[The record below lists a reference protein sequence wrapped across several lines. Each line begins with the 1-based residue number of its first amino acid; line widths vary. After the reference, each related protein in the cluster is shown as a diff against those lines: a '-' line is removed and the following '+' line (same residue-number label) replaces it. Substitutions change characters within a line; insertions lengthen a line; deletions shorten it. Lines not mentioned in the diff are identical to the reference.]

1 MRQHFKYHELEE
13 MRRDIL
19 AMAKTLDYN
28 AQATVHIYDFM
39 CSVLM
44 RDKKS
49 APNGAG
55 TPNGASNQKTT
66 MKSGTSAF

>member
-1 MRQHFKYHELEE
+1 MRQTFSYHELEE

-39 CSVLM
+39 CSVLQ
-44 RDKKS
+44 REKS
-49 APNGAG
+49 APNGAA
-55 TPNGASNQKTT
+55 TPTGQVTK
-66 MKSGTSAF
+66 KQL

>member
-1 MRQHFKYHELEE
+1 MRQNFKYHELEE

-39 CSVLM
+39 CSVLQ
-44 RDKKS
+44 REKS
-49 APNGAG
+49 CAPNGEA
-55 TPNGASNQKTT
+55 TPNGASNQKT
-66 MKSGTSAF
+66 KY

>member
-1 MRQHFKYHELEE
+1 MRQNFKYHELEE

-19 AMAKTLDYN
+19 AMAKTLDYK
-28 AQATVHIYDFM
+28 AQETVHIYDFM

-49 APNGAG
+49 APNGEA
-55 TPNGASNQKTT
+55 TPNGASNQKT
-66 MKSGTSAF
+66 KY

>member
-1 MRQHFKYHELEE
+1 MRQTFSYHELEE

-19 AMAKTLDYN
+19 AMAKTLNDKPK
-28 AQATVHIYDFM
+28 ATVYIYDFM

-49 APNGAG
+49 APNGEA
-55 TPNGASNQKTT
+55 TPNGASNPETNTKP
-66 MKSGTSAF
+66 GTSAF

>member
-1 MRQHFKYHELEE
+1 MRQTFSYHELEE

-39 CSVLM
+39 CSVLQ
-44 RDKKS
+44 REKS

-55 TPNGASNQKTT
+55 TPNGASNQKT
-66 MKSGTSAF
+66 KH